1 MRGDI
6 LKNIDIIAACS
17 DLGVHVN
24 GSNLAPNILIKNI
37 KNSKNN
43 IKNIKEINYD
53 KNYKKELNNENKK
66 KNLDAVNNFNINLYN
81 AILETLN
88 NNNFPLTL
96 GGDHSLAIA
105 STLASIKKYDNLG
118 IIWFDAHGDFNTFNT
133 TSSGNIHGLPFAAV
147 TGYEK
152 QLLTAFHNGNH
163 FNFKNAVLFGA
174 RDIDAPYEI
183 NNLKD
188 AGITI
193 ITTEDIKKY
202 GMEAMCK
209 KAFDIV
215 SNGTNGIHISYD
227 LDCIDCDIAPGVS
240 IPVKNGLNLEEAY
253 YFVDYM
259 IKNKDKI
266 KSIDLVEFNP
276 LRDKEK
282 ITEKIA
288 INILNKLI
296 KNL

>member
-1 MRGDI
+1 M
-6 LKNIDIIAACS
+6 KNIDIIAACS

-24 GSNLAPNILIKNI
+24 GSQLGPEILINNI
-37 KNSKNN
+37 DKNN
-43 IKNIKEINYD
+43 INEIKRINYD
-53 KNYKKELNNENKK
+53 NNYKKELNKKNKK
-66 KNLDAVNNFNINLYN
+66 KNLNELNLFNEKLYN
-81 AILETLN
+81 EIKNSIKN
-88 NNNFPLTL
+88 NSLPITL
-96 GGDHSLAIA
+96 GGDHSIVIA
-105 STLASIKKYDNLG
+105 SSLASINKYNNLG
-118 IIWFDAHGDFNTFNT
+118 IIWFDAHGDFHTFET
-133 TSSGNIHGLPFAAV
+133 TASGNIHGLPFATI

-152 QLLTAFHNGNH
+152 RLLTNFHKGNY

-174 RDIDAPYEI
+174 RDIDEPYEL

-188 AGITI
+188 AGVTI
-193 ITTEDIKKY
+193 ITTQDIKRY

-259 IKNKDKI
+259 LKNKEKI
-266 KSIDLVEFNP
+266 KSVDLVELNP
-276 LRDKEK
+276 LRDIDKT
-282 ITEKIA
+282 TEKIA
-288 INILNKLI
+288 SNILNKLI